1 MTKTDAMIE
10 QIRALLDDPAQADD
24 DRVPPTASQIRTIET
39 DFYVR
44 QQGVFS
50 VNTGT
55 LGIEMMHDV
64 AGSLIARKGNPPE
77 SLSGAIVILPLP
89 TRQCESRYPPPHRQV
104 APGEKQPAASPKSR
118 SRKFAKKKPKALS
131 KAKRPVFPTVHAD
144 PSPIDTTQYFYFE
157 LAGRT
162 QEQVREDLE
171 KMYRI

>member
-10 QIRALLDDPAQADD
+10 QIRALLDDPTQTDD
-24 DRVPPTASQIRTIET
+24 DGVPPTASQICTIET

-50 VNTGT
+50 GLWV
-55 LGIEMMHDV
+55 
-64 AGSLIARKGNPPE
+64 S

-89 TRQCESRYPPPHRQV
+89 THQCESRYPPPRPQV
-104 APGEKQPAASPKSR
+104 APGEEQPAASPKSR
-118 SRKFAKKKPKALS
+118 SRKFAKKTPKAQS
-131 KAKRPVFPTVHAD
+131 KAKRPEFPTVHAD

-157 LAGRT
+157 LADRT